1 MQNPTHFWRVGVLAL
16 FLGGNALADSHRLDE
31 AAVAAAMRAAFE
43 DKKQATLDRLDQDET
58 QKLCTAAR
66 DGELAPAVVKKLA
79 ADNLATVKLPADG
92 NFLGDWKAGETVAI
106 TGTGLQSSDDPTKPN
121 GGNCYAC
128 HELAAS
134 EMAYGTLGPS
144 LREYGKLRGQDPA
157 VLRYTWEMIYN
168 SNSHAPCSNM
178 PRFGHRGIL
187 TETQMKD
194 VMAFLFDAASPVNQ
208 SAPPAAKP

>member
-1 MQNPTHFWRVGVLAL
+1 MRNPFHLRHACLLAL
-16 FLGGNALADSHRLDE
+16 VAGGHVLADSHALDE
-31 AAVAAAMRAAFE
+31 AAVSAAMHAAFE
-43 DKKQATLDRLDQDET
+43 TKKQATLDRLDQDET

-66 DGELAPAVVKKLA
+66 DKALAPEVAKKIA

-92 NFLGDWKAGETVAI
+92 KFLGDWKAGEVVAI
-106 TGTGLQSSDDPTKPN
+106 TGTGLQSSDDPSKPN

-134 EMAYGTLGPS
+134 EMEYGTLGPS

-194 VMAFLFDAASPVNQ
+194 VMAFLFDVASPVNL
-208 SAPPAAKP
+208 PATAEKP